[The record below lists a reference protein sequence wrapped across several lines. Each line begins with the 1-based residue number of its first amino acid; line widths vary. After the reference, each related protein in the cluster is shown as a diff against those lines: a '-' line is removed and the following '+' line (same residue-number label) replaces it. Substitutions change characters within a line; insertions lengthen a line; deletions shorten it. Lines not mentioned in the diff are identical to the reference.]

1 METKMITATE
11 YEQAINAFKAEG
23 KLDESFKMYQYMNG
37 CAVGMDNKH
46 NVIFWSRIGFAV
58 SMSTSLHIASPQFN
72 EETQMVEL
80 VDSLGVLEQQPQL
93 NIAELEYPERK
104 ITPDRTTCF

>member
-1 METKMITATE
+1 MKTRMITATE
-11 YEQAINAFKAEG
+11 YEKAINAFKAEG
-23 KLDESFKMYQYMNG
+23 KLDESFKLHQYMNG

-80 VDSLGVLEQQPQL
+80 VDSLGVLELKPQL
-93 NIAELEYPERK
+93 DIAELERPERK
-104 ITPDRTTCF
+104 ITPDRTII